1 MIPENTLAVGPALRW
16 IGLAMSMLF
25 VLSVLFVYGGGA
37 LWRRLQR
44 RALQRS
50 LDKVAKLVAAILLSF
65 CLLTSQMAFG
75 QTAPAPKSSSA
86 TRYSKLFTLVSGIAA
101 STKDA
106 CKTEA
111 CVQAAD
117 ELAAVVADGK
127 EKYSKGLLINET
139 RKQFHADLDASLL
152 KLRAALIA
160 TLPEKEQ
167 KEVASRCP
175 TCKARLQPVQS
186 EECSLCDEVLHT
198 TLEICALYLPFNQVA
213 ALICFSAAAI
223 AYGRCIEDFCQ
234 TDGHPSN

>member
-16 IGLAMSMLF
+16 IGLAMSVLF
-25 VLSVLFVYGGGA
+25 VLSVLFVYGDGA

-44 RALQRS
+44 KAVQRS

-65 CLLTSQMAFG
+65 SLLTSQMAFG
-75 QTAPAPKSSSA
+75 QAASAPKSSSA

-111 CVQAAD
+111 CVHAAD

-127 EKYSKGLLINET
+127 EKHSKGLLINET
-139 RKQFHADLDASLL
+139 RKQFHADLNANLL

-160 TLPEKEQ
+160 SLPEKDQ
-167 KEVASRCP
+167 KEIASRCP
-175 TCKARLQPVQS
+175 TCKAQLKPVQT
-186 EECSLCDEVLHT
+186 EECSLCDEVMHT
-198 TLEICALYLPFNQVA
+198 TAEICALYLPFDQLA
-213 ALICFSAAAI
+213 ALICFTAMAI